1 MGLSETVSSP
11 EIRDERL
18 KSGLPVEPAGI
29 DSIDDA
35 ELLQAT
41 VKIGVVAQVVVA
53 TIATIGLL
61 YLLKLVL
68 IPVLLA
74 ALIAFILEPGVALL
88 ERIHIPRPV
97 GASLAL
103 LLLLGL
109 SGLAIYYLSNRA
121 FEFVSELPK
130 YSSDIRKEVGKIQEK
145 TQKIEESTRSIVVDG
160 KGPKPV
166 PVQMQQPSGLTEW
179 ISTGAMQYG
188 EAVLA
193 ATFIPFLIFF
203 MLTWKSHV
211 HTTTVKLFP
220 REHRL
225 VAHRTIGRISK
236 MIRSFIM
243 ANVMVGLI
251 GSAVSIVVFWR
262 LGLPYFY
269 FLGAISAFVGLI
281 PYLGVFFA
289 LLVPLA
295 GGLGH
300 MGQTDVLFVFLTVLG
315 LHLVTMNVLYPR
327 VIGRRL
333 RLNPLAVALSLLF
346 WAWIWGAVGL
356 ILAVPLVG
364 AAKITCDYIGP
375 LQGLGE
381 WLGDS

>member
-18 KSGLPVEPAGI
+18 KSGLPVEPAVI
-29 DSIDDA
+29 DSVDDA

-103 LLLLGL
+103 LVLLGL

-160 KGPKPV
+160 KGPK
-166 PVQMQQPSGLTEW
+166 
-179 ISTGAMQYG
+179 
-188 EAVLA
+188 
-193 ATFIPFLIFF
+193 
-203 MLTWKSHV
+203 
-211 HTTTVKLFP
+211 
-220 REHRL
+220 
-225 VAHRTIGRISK
+225 
-236 MIRSFIM
+236 
-243 ANVMVGLI
+243 
-251 GSAVSIVVFWR
+251 
-262 LGLPYFY
+262 
-269 FLGAISAFVGLI
+269 
-281 PYLGVFFA
+281 
-289 LLVPLA
+289 
-295 GGLGH
+295 
-300 MGQTDVLFVFLTVLG
+300 
-315 LHLVTMNVLYPR
+315 
-327 VIGRRL
+327 
-333 RLNPLAVALSLLF
+333 
-346 WAWIWGAVGL
+346 
-356 ILAVPLVG
+356 
-364 AAKITCDYIGP
+364 
-375 LQGLGE
+375 
-381 WLGDS
+381 